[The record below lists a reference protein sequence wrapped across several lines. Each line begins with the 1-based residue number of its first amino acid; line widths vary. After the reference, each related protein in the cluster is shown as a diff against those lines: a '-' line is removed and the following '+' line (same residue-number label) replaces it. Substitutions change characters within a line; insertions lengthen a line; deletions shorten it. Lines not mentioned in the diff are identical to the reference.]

1 MVEAAVISKPGP
13 KSQRDLS
20 PLPLKSAPKRGY
32 KRVYWFANKY
42 LKVPA
47 GHGQGKAFKLRTWQ
61 KEITQG
67 CFPEE
72 NRPSQGL
79 VSMPRGNGKSSLAAV
94 FALYGLFADGV
105 ESPQVLIM
113 ASDVRQAGIIFNAC
127 RRMIELSPEL
137 EKRTKVYKDR
147 IEVPGNNGLLMPLP
161 ADVGAAQGWAPTL
174 ALVDELHVVNADL
187 WEAMLLSSGKRP
199 DSLCLAISTPAD
211 NDESVMWQLVSQA
224 RSEPDPDFYFKEYTS
239 DPSHPTDCLHCITE
253 SNPAYGDFLSAKS
266 MANVR
271 RTSRESSYRR
281 LRLGQWLDAVEDS
294 WVSRTTLDAVLTPSQ
309 IKPGSKVVL
318 AVDGSYSGDTTAI
331 VAVTVEA
338 TPRAQL
344 LRLWNPKDE
353 ADEGY
358 RVPILDV
365 EQAIRDA
372 AKTYDVAEIC
382 FDPYRFA
389 RTMQELGR
397 ERLPVVEF
405 PQSAAR
411 MTPATVSAFEA
422 IVNRTIEIHNDE
434 NLTKHIL
441 NCRVTED
448 SRGTRLRKD
457 KKDSPNKIDS
467 AVCMVMALSR
477 ASFLASKPK
486 RAKVFRSVA

>member
-1 MVEAAVISKPGP
+1 MTATVIARPGP
-13 KSQRDLS
+13 KSARDLS
-20 PLPLKSAPKRGY
+20 PVPLKGAPRRGHR
-32 KRVYWFANKY
+32 RVYWFAHKY
-42 LKVPA
+42 LKVPQ
-47 GHGQGKAFKLRTWQ
+47 GHGQGKAFTLRAWQ
-61 KEITQG
+61 KDITAG
-67 CFPEE
+67 CFPEVD
-72 NRPSQGL
+72 RPSQGL
-79 VSMPRGNGKSSLAAV
+79 VSMPRANGKSSLAAV
-94 FALYGLFADGV
+94 FALYALFADGV
-105 ESPQVLIM
+105 DSPQVLIM
-113 ASDVRQAGIIFNAC
+113 ASDIRQAGIIFNAC

-174 ALVDELHVVNADL
+174 AIVDELHYCSHEI

-211 NDESVMWQLVSQA
+211 TDESVMWSLVKDA
-224 RSEPDPDFYFKEYTS
+224 RERPDPDFYFKEYTS
-239 DPSHPTDCLHCITE
+239 DPKHDTDCMHCVE
-253 SNPAYGDFLSAKS
+253 SANPAYGDFLSAKS
-266 MANVR
+266 MDNVR

-281 LRLGQWLDAVEDS
+281 LRLGQWLDEVEDS
-294 WVSRTTLDAVLTPSQ
+294 WISKPLLNSVLTGET
-309 IKPGSKVVL
+309 IKDGSKVVL

-331 VAVTVEA
+331 LAVSVGPV
-338 TPRAQL
+338 PRAQL

-372 AKTYDVAEIC
+372 CKRYEVAEIL

-389 RTMQELGR
+389 RTMQELAR
-397 ERLPVVEF
+397 ERLPVVEY

-411 MTPATVSAFEA
+411 MTPAVVQTYEA
-422 IVNRTIEIHNDE
+422 IVNRTIEISEDD
-434 NLTKHIL
+434 NLSKHIL

-448 SRGTRLRKD
+448 ARGTRLRKD
-457 KKDSPNKIDS
+457 KKDSPNKIDA
-467 AVCMVMALSR
+467 AVCLVMALSR
-477 ASFLASKPK
+477 ATFLASKPQT
-486 RAKVFRSVA
+486 RGKVFRSVA